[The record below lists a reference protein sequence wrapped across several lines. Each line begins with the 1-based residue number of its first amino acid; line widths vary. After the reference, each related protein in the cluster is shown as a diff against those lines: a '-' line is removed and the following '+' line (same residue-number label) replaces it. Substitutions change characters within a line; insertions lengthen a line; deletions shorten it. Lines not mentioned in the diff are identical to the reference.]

1 MAADLVDVD
10 LSGTVSVLTLNR
22 PEQRNALTSGMMS
35 RMIDALEEI
44 ASGDGG
50 VVLLRGNGPSFCAGF
65 DLADAVAQPGLMGR
79 YIEQLGAIA
88 RALRRVP
95 QVVVAAVQG
104 AALAGG
110 CAIVSACDFVVAS
123 PQSQFGYPVHR
134 IGVSPAVSIP
144 TLRQLIGDGRCR
156 SMLMGGQIIDGAEA
170 ARLGLVS
177 HLLHAGT
184 GIDDAA
190 RRLCESLAGKGQVAL
205 RATKRWISELDGSLE
220 DAPFERSTA
229 ASAAA
234 AVEPEAQRLVQ
245 AFWSLRR
252 DLR

>member
-1 MAADLVDVD
+1 MAADLIQVD
-10 LSGTVSVLTLNR
+10 LSGPIGVLTLDR
-22 PEQRNALTSGMMS
+22 PEQRNALTSAMMS
-35 RMIDALEEI
+35 RMIDAIEEL
-44 ASGDGG
+44 ASGDSG
-50 VVLLRGNGPSFCAGF
+50 VLLLRGNGPSFCAGF

-79 YIEQLGAIA
+79 YIEQLGAIT
-88 RALRRVP
+88 RALRRLP

-144 TLRQLIGDGRCR
+144 TLRQHIGDGRCR
-156 SMLMGGQIIDGAEA
+156 AMMMGGEIIDGARA
-170 ARLGLVS
+170 AGIGLVS
-177 HLLHAGT
+177 HLVGT
-184 GIDDAA
+184 DSEIEDAA
-190 RRLCESLAGKGQVAL
+190 GQICDSLADKGQVAL
-205 RATKRWISELDGSLE
+205 RATKRWINVLDGSLE
-220 DAPFERSTA
+220 DAPFDAATA

-234 AVEPEAQRLVQ
+234 AVEPEAQRLLQ
-245 AFWSLRR
+245 SYWSRRR